1 MTRQLPAIR
10 GALGIAD
17 VVFRKHAAYW
27 LSPASDLVKGIV
39 DNRMPPGD
47 RSQPAQK
54 TDQR

>member
-1 MTRQLPAIR
+1 MLLLLAFPCA
-10 GALGIAD
+10 
-17 VVFRKHAAYW
+17 
-27 LSPASDLVKGIV
+27 DLVKGIV